1 MQNDLK
7 LEKTESKSSK
17 VLVMPNSKLKM
28 ALARKLEVTVAEFMS
43 MRNEQLVND
52 STIQLRGKIVSNVI
66 DNLFMFA
73 DKDSIYEVKI
83 QTMVFG
89 CQFLKRN
96 KYIRILKPGREDGK
110 ILILA
115 TTILIPTKSFAVA
128 ELPPSHPTTSSN
140 TQDGS
145 QVLDDI
151 PTTDVAIAQNMP
163 SGTIVKG

>member
-1 MQNDLK
+1 
-7 LEKTESKSSK
+7 
-17 VLVMPNSKLKM
+17 MPNSKLKM
-28 ALARKLEVTVAEFMS
+28 ALAKQLEVSVEKLMS
-43 MRNEQLVND
+43 MKNEQLND

-66 DNLFMFA
+66 DHSFMFA